1 MESQQTAN
9 DYKEYFLNKFVN
21 LFQLFVN
28 DCIENVSNNEIKS
41 DLDKIKQL
49 FLKLNYEI

>member
-1 MESQQTAN
+1 MESQQTPN

-28 DCIENVSNNEIKS
+28 DCIDKVTNNEIKV
-41 DLDKIKQL
+41 DLNKIK
-49 FLKLNYEI
+49 E